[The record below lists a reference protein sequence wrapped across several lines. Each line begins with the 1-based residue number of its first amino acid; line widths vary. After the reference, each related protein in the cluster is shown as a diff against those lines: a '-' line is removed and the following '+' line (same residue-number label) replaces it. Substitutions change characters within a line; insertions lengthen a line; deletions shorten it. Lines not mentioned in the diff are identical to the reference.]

1 MQIYVRMLLCLKQDT
16 AKGAKGAKGH
26 ILPCEVLS
34 DGGSLSKPLAWSI
47 NAENSSPLP
56 SKKKSFKICKS

>member
-16 AKGAKGAKGH
+16 AKGATGY